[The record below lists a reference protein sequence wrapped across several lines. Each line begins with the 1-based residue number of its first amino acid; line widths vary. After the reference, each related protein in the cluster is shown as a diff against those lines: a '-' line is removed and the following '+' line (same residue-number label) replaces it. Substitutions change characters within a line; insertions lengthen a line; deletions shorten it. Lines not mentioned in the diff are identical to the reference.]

1 MISTLTGRVESVE
14 ASDAVIEV
22 HGVGYEVRMAAA
34 DLAALHAGQETHVF
48 TSLTISQDA
57 VTLFGFLSPASK
69 RMFLQ
74 LQKVSGIGPKV
85 ALSLLSTLPPDR
97 LAKAVADGDTAALS
111 KAPGLGKKG
120 AQKIILELAGRIDLD
135 QIRPEAD
142 GPSESRDPGARQVI
156 EGLVSL
162 GWRPQTAE
170 EAVRQACDAA
180 SIATPISA
188 EDAAGAQTGI
198 VVAGQRKV
206 IFHDIQ
212 HRHAGWTDQHRRLGG
227 LPTHGLR
234 HRNQRR
240 ADQRRGTAASCP

>member
-1 MISTLTGRVESVE
+1 MSEDRLELLLELAKDDDPQTRAMAVMGLAKISDPRGFAPTLVTLFDPV
-14 ASDAVIEV
+14 D
-22 HGVGYEVRMAAA
+22 EVRMAAA

-188 EDAAGAQTGI
+188 EDVPRVLKLALSSL
-198 VVAGQRKV
+198 
-206 IFHDIQ
+206 D
-212 HRHAGWTDQHRRLGG
+212 
-227 LPTHGLR
+227 
-234 HRNQRR
+234 
-240 ADQRRGTAASCP
+240 RGR